1 MTRPHIRILARHLL
15 TCPND
20 TQKEVFLVLTRE
32 RFGSRVAEQVCRDA
46 DRRIV
51 KGAASQEQP

>member
-1 MTRPHIRILARHLL
+1 MIRPRIRILATHLL
-15 TCPND
+15 ACPND

-32 RFGSRVAEQVCRDA
+32 RFGGIVAEQVCREA

-51 KGAASQEQP
+51 KGASK

>member
-1 MTRPHIRILARHLL
+1 MIRPHIRILARHLL

-32 RFGSRVAEQVCRDA
+32 RFGGKIAEQVCREA

-51 KGAASQEQP
+51 KARAT